1 MTAPGQHIRLTLPRA
16 HFTLQVA
23 LDLPGQGIT
32 VLFGA
37 SGSGKTSL
45 LRCVAGLE
53 RAHQAKIQIGHTTW
67 QDDTRGIFVPTWRR
81 ALGYVFQE
89 PSLFDH
95 LTVEGN
101 LTYGLKRLGA
111 RASAHSLNE
120 AIDLLGIRALLP
132 RRPQTLSGGE
142 RQRVAIARA
151 LATQPQWL
159 LLDEPLAALDQARR
173 HDILPWLERLR
184 DHSRI
189 PMLYVTHSIDEL
201 HRLADRVVVLE
212 HGQVA
217 AVGTLTDMA
226 RQGRIPAPALG
237 PGLDTEG
244 VLVHRDLASGLVTVQ
259 TRHGQLRMPDPGP
272 HLAEGSLIRLR
283 AQLHAHR
290 PN

>member
-1 MTAPGQHIRLTLPRA
+1 MTAPRHHIHLTLPRA
-16 HFTLQVA
+16 QFTLQVT

-32 VLFGA
+32 VIFGA

-53 RAHQAKIQIGHTTW
+53 RAGSGRIQLGHTTW
-67 QDDTRGIFVPTWRR
+67 QDDALGIFVPTWQR

-95 LTVEGN
+95 LTVQGN

-111 RASAHSLNE
+111 RATSHSLNE

-184 DHSRI
+184 DHSQI
-189 PMLYVTHSIDEL
+189 PMLYVTHSVDEL

-212 HGQVA
+212 HGRVVTVGSLAEVA
-217 AVGTLTDMA
+217 H
-226 RQGRIPAPALG
+226 QGLIPSPALG
-237 PGLDTEG
+237 PGLDTDG
-244 VLVHRDLASGLVTVQ
+244 IIVQRHLATGLVTVQ
-259 TRHGQLRMPDPGP
+259 TPHGQLQMADPG
-272 HLAEGSLIRLR
+272 LAEGSTIRLR
-283 AQLHAHR
+283 AQLHA
-290 PN
+290 PKPT